1 MSKLDITVHATPA
14 AQPRAKAARIGSFVR
29 MYTPSTADSWKS
41 AVKRA
46 VYNVTGGKSLFTG
59 LVIIDWTFHLPR
71 PKKLYRKS
79 DPDGPIPHG
88 SKPDFDNLAKSTSDA
103 ITDIGAWRD
112 DSQVCD
118 ARIRKFYCA
127 KDCGPWA
134 RIVIEEVKVA

>member
-1 MSKLDITVHATPA
+1 MSNRLAITVRATPA
-14 AQPRAKAARIGSFVR
+14 AQPRAKAARIGAFVR
-29 MYTPSTADSWKS
+29 MYTPSTAEAWKS
-41 AVKRA
+41 AVKDA
-46 VYNVTGGKSLFTG
+46 VHKITNGRVLFTG
-59 LVIIDWTFHLPR
+59 PVVIDWTFYLPR

-103 ITDIGAWRD
+103 ITDVGAWRD
-112 DSQVCD
+112 DSQVFD

-134 RIVIEEVKVA
+134 RIVIEEAA